1 MAKKSQEERILD
13 YVKEFGSITAREA
26 YLDLGI
32 MRLAARIADLTE
44 KGYEFDRTMVTDK
57 NRYGETTRFARY
69 SLKKEG

>member
-1 MAKKSQEERILD
+1 MAKKTQEERILD
-13 YVKEFGSITAREA
+13 YIKEFGSITAREA

-44 KGYEFDRTMVTDK
+44 KGYDFDRTMVTDK

-69 SLKKEG
+69 SLKKER